1 MTARSHQPWIVKSR
15 RRVFAGGPIREI
27 AVEHVVLP
35 DGRELSD
42 YYAIVLSDFA
52 LVFATSEDERA
63 LVLRQYKH
71 GLRRTCLA
79 FPGGA
84 IDRHESPLAAARREL
99 LEETGYES
107 EQWRSLGSFVTNSN
121 QGCNAAHLFVAER
134 CRAVSAPKAPD
145 VENPELVLMPIAEL
159 LSADRIAE
167 IGLASHAALLALATH
182 PALRV

>member
-1 MTARSHQPWIVKSR
+1 M
-15 RRVFAGGPIREI
+15 FAGGPIQEI

-35 DGRELSD
+35 DGRELTD
-42 YYAIVLSDFA
+42 YYAIRLTDFA
-52 LVFATSEDERA
+52 LVFATTEDGRA

-71 GLRRTCLA
+71 GVGRECLA

-84 IDRHESPLAAARREL
+84 VERDESPLAAARREL

-107 EQWRSLGSFVTNSN
+107 EQWRSLGRFVTNAN

-134 CRAVSAPKAPD
+134 CRATSAPKAPD
-145 VENPELVLMPIAEL
+145 IENPELLLMPIAEL
-159 LSADRIAE
+159 LSADRVSE

-182 PALRV
+182 PALKV

>member
-1 MTARSHQPWIVKSR
+1 VTARSHPPWIVKSR

-42 YYAIVLSDFA
+42 YYAIALPDFA
-52 LVFATSEDERA
+52 LVFATTEDQRA

-84 IDRHESPLAAARREL
+84 IDRDESPLAAAQREL

-107 EQWRSLGSFVTNSN
+107 EQWRSLGSFVTNAN
-121 QGCNAAHLFVAER
+121 QGCNVAHLFVAER
-134 CRAVSAPKAPD
+134 SRATSAPRAPD
-145 VENPELVLMPIAEL
+145 IENPELLLMPIGEL
-159 LSADRIAE
+159 LSQDRIKE

-182 PALRV
+182 PVLRV